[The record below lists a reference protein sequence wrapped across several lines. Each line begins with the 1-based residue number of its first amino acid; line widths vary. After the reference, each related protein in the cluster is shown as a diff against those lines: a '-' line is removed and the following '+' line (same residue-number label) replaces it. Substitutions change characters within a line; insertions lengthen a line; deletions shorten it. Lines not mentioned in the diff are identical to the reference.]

1 MDKLPESV
9 GENLDESL
17 LKCEFIGS
25 IVPTVCQSIKDLQA
39 MTCFENNLELT
50 MATQYFN
57 SLKPVGSLNNSTEKL
72 NYITTYREHL
82 TLGLTKLAEFFNG
95 LMNKPLPLTDQQKTD
110 FSNLATIIITSQH
123 SIEQIASY

>member
-9 GENLDESL
+9 GENLDASL
-17 LKCEFIGS
+17 LKCEFIGT
-25 IVPTVCQSIKDLQA
+25 IIPTIAGSIKDIQA
-39 MTCFENNLELT
+39 ITCFKNNLELT
-50 MATQYFN
+50 MAAQYFN
-57 SLKPVGSLNNSTEKL
+57 SLKPASSLNNATEKL

-82 TLGLTKLAEFFNG
+82 TQGLTKLAEFFNG
-95 LMNKPLPLTDQQKTD
+95 LVDKPLALTDQQKTD